1 MPNVPHD
8 IPVPHTL
15 VLDLEETLVSS
26 SWDRKHGWRYAKRP
40 GVDKFLHDM
49 AQYYEIVLY
58 SPSLEGVADPVVN
71 TLDKSGAIMHRL
83 FREKTHFVNGTHVK
97 DLGRLNR
104 NLNRIVV
111 LDDDPAAVQLNPGN
125 LIRVKPYLDATDRED
140 QTLARITPL
149 LIEIAREGYN
159 DVPAVL
165 SQFEGMDA
173 DQMADEHQ
181 RRIDQLRLD
190 RQTRARGGLGRFA
203 GTRELPPPELSPADD
218 FGPDAPKQL
227 TAKDL
232 VGAAPPSPQTEEGV
246 MGWLNRRNQEKAEEQ
261 TRKMEYWNE
270 VMLRK
275 QAAQKKEKDIGA

>member
-1 MPNVPHD
+1 
-8 IPVPHTL
+8 
-15 VLDLEETLVSS
+15 
-26 SWDRKHGWRYAKRP
+26 
-40 GVDKFLHDM
+40 
-49 AQYYEIVLY
+49 
-58 SPSLEGVADPVVN
+58 
-71 TLDKSGAIMHRL
+71 MHRL

-181 RRIDQLRLD
+181 RRIDQLRMV
-190 RQTRARGGLGRFA
+190 RQARAR
-203 GTRELPPPELSPADD
+203 
-218 FGPDAPKQL
+218 
-227 TAKDL
+227 
-232 VGAAPPSPQTEEGV
+232 
-246 MGWLNRRNQEKAEEQ
+246 
-261 TRKMEYWNE
+261 
-270 VMLRK
+270 
-275 QAAQKKEKDIGA
+275 